1 VHPRSESIT
10 GSKQPSVVFFP
21 SFLFAC
27 GGRKDAKRVREKEAF
42 GAMKRRERKLQR
54 EKLREREV
62 CCTHM

>member
-42 GAMKRRERKLQR
+42 SAMRRRERKL
-54 EKLREREV
+54 
-62 CCTHM
+62 